1 MICKYFFRFLHNS
14 CYKLSLGCNASHFLM
29 IYFWRLI
36 KNSYS
41 TNKNLK
47 KKLKLS
53 PQILESHWSHSQ
65 SSNCLSKKNVANI
78 LKLAEKIC
86 HGWQSLCHTTVSKI
100 LMILHFKP
108 IDSFDR
114 HTFLVL
120 SSYGAY
126 FMILASG
133 FHWIPWKRTWLI
145 FGDWITT

>member
-1 MICKYFFRFLHNS
+1 MGSKIKIYMCSDMPIFFFRFLHNS
-14 CYKLSLGCNASHFLM
+14 CYKLSLGCNASHFL
-29 IYFWRLI
+29 II
-36 KNSYS
+36 
-41 TNKNLK
+41 
-47 KKLKLS
+47 
-53 PQILESHWSHSQ
+53 
-65 SSNCLSKKNVANI
+65 CLSKKYVANI

-100 LMILHFKP
+100 LTILGFRP

-120 SSYGAY
+120 SNYGAY

-145 FGDWITT
+145 LGDWITT